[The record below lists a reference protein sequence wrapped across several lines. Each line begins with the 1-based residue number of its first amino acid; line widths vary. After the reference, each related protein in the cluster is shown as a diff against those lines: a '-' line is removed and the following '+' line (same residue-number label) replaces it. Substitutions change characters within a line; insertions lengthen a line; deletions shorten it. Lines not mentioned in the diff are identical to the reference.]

1 MGLFGKFKKEE
12 NVQIVDTGYQSF
24 STPFLKVPTSNLS
37 LPFIDERYQSRGY
50 VPFGEDNLAP
60 QLWNQMYYS
69 SPLHGSIVDFKVNAT
84 IGGGYEF
91 DETRL
96 SAKQKVD
103 LYAFG
108 KKISIKKTLKQ
119 ITFDIIL
126 HQRVYFLAVIKSG
139 VAVKY
144 DRVSP
149 DKVRVNKDKTL
160 YSVNSDWQYAAKIEQ
175 YTPYKKG
182 CADGTYMLC
191 FEYESIGQDIYP
203 IPSYTSALNFAFLS
217 GELSYMQKANIQNS
231 IFPSF
236 AMMFPKRP
244 QSSEEMELIK
254 QTVNKLK
261 GAENAGKAV
270 AFFANNKEQLPELV
284 NVPTNDNDKLFIQ
297 ASELITEQLCFAHT
311 IDPILLGVRTTGSLG
326 NGSDIKQAYIIFEK
340 NVIMPLREQVQD
352 IFNMLLDLS
361 GIDTKMS
368 VMNYQIINETIVE
381 VDSEGSAVTDALNSM
396 SPLVATKVLE
406 SMTPNE
412 IRAMAGLAP
421 VDGGDIIK
429 SQIPETP
436 PMI

>member
-1 MGLFGKFKKEE
+1 
-12 NVQIVDTGYQSF
+12 
-24 STPFLKVPTSNLS
+24 
-37 LPFIDERYQSRGY
+37 
-50 VPFGEDNLAP
+50 
-60 QLWNQMYYS
+60 
-69 SPLHGSIVDFKVNAT
+69 
-84 IGGGYEF
+84 
-91 DETRL
+91 
-96 SAKQKVD
+96 
-103 LYAFG
+103 
-108 KKISIKKTLKQ
+108 
-119 ITFDIIL
+119 
-126 HQRVYFLAVIKSG
+126 
-139 VAVKY
+139 
-144 DRVSP
+144 
-149 DKVRVNKDKTL
+149 
-160 YSVNSDWQYAAKIEQ
+160 
-175 YTPYKKG
+175 
-182 CADGTYMLC
+182 
-191 FEYESIGQDIYP
+191 
-203 IPSYTSALNFAFLS
+203 
-217 GELSYMQKANIQNS
+217 MQKANIQNS

-244 QSSEEMELIK
+244 QSNEEMELIK

-326 NGSDIKQAYIIFEK
+326 SGSDIKQAYVIFEK

-361 GIDTKMS
+361 DIDTKLS

-381 VDSEGSAVTDALNSM
+381 VDAEGSAVTDALNSM